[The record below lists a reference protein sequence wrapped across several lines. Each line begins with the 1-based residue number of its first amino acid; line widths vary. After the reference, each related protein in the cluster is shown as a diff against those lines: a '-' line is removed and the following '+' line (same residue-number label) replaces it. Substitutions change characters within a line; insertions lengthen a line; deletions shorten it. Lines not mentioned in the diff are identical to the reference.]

1 MISNKL
7 KVVNLNNTSSGRSLT
22 ITSKHED
29 LSIDDL
35 IAPLNRLQNATGS
48 YKEEAVDI
56 LICYKLCFDDE
67 YSLYK
72 LLDKNLKQQIDNV
85 LANNF
90 LFFQKC
96 MTSKEDK
103 ANRDFL
109 YSLIYHNNEVMKNH
123 FVYIN
128 SSLLNKKILL
138 ADFKSLYFGSRIFN
152 KLSEHSKCD
161 IKNYVE
167 RIHTLFFNFIKS
179 NRNNHNGEFL
189 LDFLK
194 LNNSMVFDTCFL
206 STNSD
211 SDEPPTFFH
220 DKDTF
225 DKLFIE
231 NLYEP
236 SITIV
241 KKKLIFSIAL
251 LLNKVGSEANLST
264 MIYVLKKM
272 NPQYLENNK
281 VIASFGNEYFLVAYL
296 KSCTPKGVKRIMVT
310 LIMKWANNSEV
321 DASDSYDLLL
331 TKLILQCCN
340 ILSDVD
346 FEAEFAS
353 KTFFVNGISK
363 RLMNPR
369 HEFVERTMLISK
381 KLTNNKIEFDNKLHI
396 ELLYDV
402 KDDENIDF
410 TLLNYSTPQT
420 SLQKPVAKKEVTIPK
435 NEVSTP
441 ELTNDVNKRIYFIKD
456 FIKQLLSI
464 SSQSSNNLNIAEVL
478 NEGCKIMEIKI
489 NSGNYKEI
497 DFYIADL
504 LPLLI
509 NLKARTESEEKLPI
523 ENFRIRALVSVIKS
537 NPEISFQTI
546 LEYLFTK
553 DLNIQTRLSL
563 LTSVGLVCLE
573 INKFESPLKAEEN
586 VESQVDEMLLH
597 ERLIK
602 KSITTWRSKKLDNTN
617 EDSNSR
623 TRYYKQKNTNETLKV
638 CYALVN
644 GWESGINLA
653 PPYDKIF
660 KEHYLKLLIF
670 VYGIV
675 SDYKHLDSSSELSN
689 KVKMIIVDGYKQD
702 ILLEKDIIASM
713 F

>member
-7 KVVNLNNTSSGRSLT
+7 KVVNLNNRSSGESLT
-22 ITSKHED
+22 ATSKHES

-48 YKEEAVDI
+48 YKEETVDI
-56 LICYKLCFDDE
+56 LICHILCFDDE

-72 LLDKNLKQQIDNV
+72 ILDNNMKQQIDNV
-85 LANNF
+85 LAKNF
-90 LFFQKC
+90 HFFQKF
-96 MTSKEDK
+96 MTLKEDK
-103 ANRDFL
+103 AYLDVL
-109 YSLIYHNNEVMKNH
+109 YTLIYYNNEVMQNH
-123 FVYIN
+123 FSYIN
-128 SSLLNKKILL
+128 NSGLNKKILL
-138 ADFKSLYFGSRIFN
+138 TDFKSLYFGSKIFN
-152 KLSEHSKCD
+152 KLSEHSRCD

-167 RIHTLFFNFIKS
+167 RIYTSLFNLIKS
-179 NRNNHNGEFL
+179 NGNDHNGEFL

-194 LNNSMVFDTCFL
+194 LNNSLVFDTCFL
-206 STNSD
+206 SSSSNSGETQ
-211 SDEPPTFFH
+211 SFFH

-225 DKLFIE
+225 DRLFIE
-231 NLYEP
+231 HLYEP
-236 SITIV
+236 STTIV
-241 KKKLIFSIAL
+241 KKRLIFSIAL
-251 LLNKVGSEANLST
+251 LLNKIGSADNLST
-264 MIYVLKKM
+264 MIYVLKRM
-272 NPQYLENNK
+272 NTQYLDNNK
-281 VIASFGNEYFLVAYL
+281 VIASFSNEYFLVAYL
-296 KSCTPKGVKRIMVT
+296 KSCNPNAFKRIMVT
-310 LIMKWANNSEV
+310 LIMKWVNNSEV
-321 DASDSYDLLL
+321 NASDSYDLLL

-353 KTFFVNGISK
+353 KTFFVNGVSK

-369 HEFVERTMLISK
+369 HEFVERTMIVSK
-381 KLTNNKIEFDNKLHI
+381 KLTNNKIDFDSKLYI
-396 ELLYDV
+396 DLLYDV
-402 KDDENIDF
+402 MDDKNIDF
-410 TLLNYSTPQT
+410 TLLNYSIPQT
-420 SLQKPVAKKEVTIPK
+420 SLQKPVAEKEVMIPNNK
-435 NEVSTP
+435 VVVP

-456 FIKQLLSI
+456 FMKQLLSI
-464 SSQSSNNLNIAEVL
+464 VSQSGNNLNIAEVL

-489 NSGNYKEI
+489 DSGNYKEI

-509 NLKARTESEEKLPI
+509 NLKPRTENEEKLPI

-537 NPEISFQTI
+537 NPKVSFETI
-546 LEYLFTK
+546 LEILFTK

-563 LTSVGLVCLE
+563 LTSLGLGCLE
-573 INKFESPLKAEEN
+573 INKFESPLKAEEK
-586 VESQVDEMLLH
+586 VENHIDEMLLH
-597 ERLIK
+597 DRLIK
-602 KSITTWRSKKLDNTN
+602 KSITTWRSKKLDKTN
-617 EDSNSR
+617 EESSSK
-623 TRYYKQKNTNETLKV
+623 TRYYKQKNITETLKV

-675 SDYKHLDSSSELSN
+675 SDYKHFDNSSELSS

-702 ILLEKDIIASM
+702 ILLEKDLVASV